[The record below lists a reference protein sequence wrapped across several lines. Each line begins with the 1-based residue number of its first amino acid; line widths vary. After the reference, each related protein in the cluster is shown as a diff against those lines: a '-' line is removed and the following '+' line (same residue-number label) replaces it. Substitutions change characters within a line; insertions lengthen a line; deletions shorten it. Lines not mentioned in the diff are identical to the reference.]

1 MNRRTPL
8 ALSLAA
14 LSILT
19 LACGAPQ
26 PPAARSGPAT
36 EPAARAAPKRVT
48 AAVLG
53 DPVALNYAISS
64 AGAFTAPGSEAL
76 EELVNAGLS
85 TMDTT
90 GSLVPRIAEAVPS
103 TDNGLWKISPDGRM
117 ETTWRIKPNVQWHD
131 GTPFTSADLLFTA
144 GVIQDREVGVF
155 RNRAYD
161 AIEGVEA
168 PDASTLTVRWRRPY
182 IAADTLFSP
191 NLTLPLP
198 KHLLEAAYANEKAN
212 FADQA
217 YFSTEF
223 VGTGPFKLRSW
234 ERGSHL
240 LVDANDR
247 YVLGRPKIDEVEVRF
262 ILDSNTLVANV
273 LAGAADFMMG
283 RGLSVEEALGVRTRW
298 AEGRI
303 EAGPYT
309 WIQIWPQLLNPTPAV
324 TLDPAFRRA
333 LTHAT
338 DRQQL
343 VDSLQGGLTSVAHS
357 LLNPNEPEYNDVE
370 PRIVRYEFDP
380 RRGAQ
385 MIEQLGYTRGG
396 DGFMVDGTNRRLTVQ
411 IKGNAGDELRRKIV
425 FAVAD
430 QWQQVGVEVEPL
442 ILPQQR
448 LSDFEYV
455 ATFPGW
461 WVTQRPN
468 QLLRLS
474 DLHSAQAPLPSNGFT
489 GANISRYMNPEFD
502 ALIDRYFATIPRQE
516 RTQIVGQIIHHMT
529 DQALIMGL
537 FYTIEPILVSNRVS
551 GVMARH
557 SRSTHA
563 WNAHLWDVTS

>member
-1 MNRRTPL
+1 MNRRNPL
-8 ALSLAA
+8 ALGLAA
-14 LSILT
+14 LAILT

-26 PPAARSGPAT
+26 PPAGRSVPVT
-36 EPAARAAPKRVT
+36 EPAARTAPKRVI

-90 GSLVPRIAEAVPS
+90 GSLVSRIAEAVPS
-103 TDNGLWKISPDGRM
+103 TENGLWKITPDGRM
-117 ETTWRIKPNVQWHD
+117 ETTWKIKPNVQWHD
-131 GTPFTSADLLFTA
+131 GAPYTSADLLFTA
-144 GVIQDREVGVF
+144 AVVQDREVGVF

-161 AIEGVEA
+161 AIEGVAA
-168 PDASTLTVRWRRPY
+168 PDASTITVRWRRPY
-182 IAADTLFSP
+182 IAADSLFSP

-198 KHLLEAAYANEKAN
+198 KHLLKQAYAGEKAN
-212 FADQA
+212 FADHA

-240 LVDANDR
+240 VVDANDR

-283 RGLSVEEALGVRTRW
+283 RGLSVEEALGVRVRW
-298 AEGRI
+298 TDGRV

-309 WIQIWPQLLNPTPAV
+309 WIQIWPQLLTPTPAV
-324 TLDPAFRRA
+324 TLDPVFRRSLA
-333 LTHAT
+333 HAT

-357 LLNPNEPEYNDVE
+357 LLNPNEPEYRDVE

-380 RRGAQ
+380 RRAAQ
-385 MIEQLGYTRGG
+385 MIEQLGYTRGA
-396 DGFMVDGTNRRLTVQ
+396 DGFMVDGANRRLSVQ

-425 FAVAD
+425 LAVAD

-448 LSDFEYV
+448 LSDVEYV

-474 DLHSAQAPLPSNGFT
+474 DLHSSQAPLPSNGFT

-502 ALIDRYFATIPRQE
+502 ALIDRYFATIPRPE
-516 RTQIVGQIIHHMT
+516 RTQIVGQIINHMT

-537 FYTIEPILVSNRVS
+537 FYTIEPILVNNRVS

-563 WNAHLWDVTS
+563 WNAHEWDVKS

>member
-103 TDNGLWKISPDGRM
+103 TDNSLWKISPDGRM

-198 KHLLEAAYANEKAN
+198 KHLLEAAYASEKAN

-298 AEGRI
+298 TEGRI

-324 TLDPAFRRA
+324 TLDPLFRRA

-357 LLNPNEPEYNDVE
+357 LLNPNEPEYKDVE

-385 MIEQLGYTRGG
+385 MIEQLGYTRSG